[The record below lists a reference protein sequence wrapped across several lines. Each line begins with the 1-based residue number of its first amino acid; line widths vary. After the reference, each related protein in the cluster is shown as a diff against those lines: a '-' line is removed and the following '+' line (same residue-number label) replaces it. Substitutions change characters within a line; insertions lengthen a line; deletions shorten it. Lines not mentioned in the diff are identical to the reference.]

1 MKPSLLCCGWETKL
15 LTGTMKVLQKMKN
28 GATWEPHSQTYTQ
41 RKLSFKKTQG
51 TQCSLQHA
59 YDHQGHRSEEN
70 VHGEM
75 NE

>member
-1 MKPSLLCCGWETKL
+1 
-15 LTGTMKVLQKMKN
+15 MKN
-28 GATWEPHSQTYTQ
+28 GATREPHSQTYTQ

-51 TQCSLQHA
+51 TQCSLQHD